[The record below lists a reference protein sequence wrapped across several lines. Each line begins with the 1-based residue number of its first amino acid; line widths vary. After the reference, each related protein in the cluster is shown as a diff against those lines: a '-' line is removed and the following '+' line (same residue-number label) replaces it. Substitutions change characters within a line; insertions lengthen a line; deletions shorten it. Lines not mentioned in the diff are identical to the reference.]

1 MYFSSGDAKADNGER
16 YTFVWNKK
24 KFPDPA
30 AFLAKLTARGYRICC
45 NIKPGILTHHPWYNE
60 LASNRLFIETEE
72 GVPLIEYYWS
82 NYASFPD
89 FQKKEAYEWAK
100 AKIKQQLID
109 MGVEGIWNDN
119 NEFEM
124 EDAACPSYG
133 FRQILPVSMA
143 QCAYEALAEAHP
155 GQRPWLITRSGF
167 AGIQRYA
174 STWSGDNCSDEE
186 TMLLSFPIGMN
197 LGLSGIPFYGHD
209 IGGFFG
215 PTPSATLLLRW
226 CQAALFQPRYI
237 MHSWKP
243 DGRAT
248 EPWMYPEVTEQI
260 IALIKLRYRFLP
272 YLYSVAL
279 HSALSGIPMERPL
292 CLEYPTARYALE
304 APANLIGDDILV
316 LPPEALGEHSIC
328 FTFPPES
335 FWMRGSD
342 AARFA
347 PGTAA
352 ELPYPADWPLFFYR
366 SGSVIPLNMREST
379 LPDGYP
385 ETLELFAVPLGPG
398 EEHSARDS

>member
-1 MYFSSGDAKADNGER
+1 MNSISVWRVYIIRALRFRDLPTHILYLQVKTTKQVLEQYTRLTGRPALPPRYAFGFFGSSMAYTDPDDAPARVEQYFDTVEKLGIPCEGMYFSSGYAKADNGER

-30 AFLAKLTARGYRICC
+30 AFLATLNARGYRICC

-60 LASNRLFIETEE
+60 LASNQLFIETEE
-72 GVPLIEYYWS
+72 GAPLIEYYWS

-89 FQKKEAYEWAK
+89 FLKKEAYEWWK

-186 TMLLSFPIGMN
+186 TMRLSFPIGMN

-209 IGGFFG
+209 IGGFSVQRLRQLCFALV
-215 PTPSATLLLRW
+215 PSSAFP
-226 CQAALFQPRYI
+226 A
-237 MHSWKP
+237 S
-243 DGRAT
+243 
-248 EPWMYPEVTEQI
+248 
-260 IALIKLRYRFLP
+260 
-272 YLYSVAL
+272 LY
-279 HSALSGIPMERPL
+279 
-292 CLEYPTARYALE
+292 YAFLE
-304 APANLIGDDILV
+304 A
-316 LPPEALGEHSIC
+316 
-328 FTFPPES
+328 
-335 FWMRGSD
+335 
-342 AARFA
+342 
-347 PGTAA
+347 
-352 ELPYPADWPLFFYR
+352 
-366 SGSVIPLNMREST
+366 
-379 LPDGYP
+379 
-385 ETLELFAVPLGPG
+385 
-398 EEHSARDS
+398 